1 MTRSYCF
8 LCFIGTVLF
17 LSVVQS
23 RAGAPEDDE
32 LRCDQ
37 PLLAAA
43 AKNDVAKLKA
53 LLSQG
58 TKANEGTNEGFT
70 ALICSSDAG
79 ATDAVHFLL
88 ENGANPNS
96 CTSQQNL
103 CPLWYAAMGNHAD
116 AVSLLIEHG
125 AKREEMIGWNGNTT
139 LAWAVRTGKE
149 KAVRVLVEK
158 GAALDPVT
166 KKEYYGGKTA
176 LQWAKIEKRQAVVEI
191 IEKAANKRIEQSR

>member
-1 MTRSYCF
+1 MD
-8 LCFIGTVLF
+8 
-17 LSVVQS
+17 
-23 RAGAPEDDE
+23 AD

-53 LLSQG
+53 LLASG
-58 TKANEGTNEGFT
+58 TKPNKQTDEGFT
-70 ALICSSDAG
+70 ALICASDAG
-79 ATDAVHFLL
+79 ATDAVRILL
-88 ENGANPNS
+88 ENGGNPNR

-116 AVSLLIEHG
+116 TVLLLIERG
-125 AKREEMIGWNGNTT
+125 AKLEELIGWNGNTT
-139 LAWAVRTGKE
+139 LAWSVRTGKD

-158 GAALDPVT
+158 GAALEPVI

-176 LQWAKIEKRQAVVEI
+176 LQWAEKEKREAVVEL
-191 IEKAANKRIEQSR
+191 IEKAANKRVEPTR